1 MPIFVAD
8 LNGWVHPADVFIS
21 LHSSDENAFWL
32 DREIHPT
39 ESFSVIGA
47 SSDVLTDDKGLAVLR
62 NALISQSSVELP
74 FSFRPGLVGYVAY
87 DGKSKFMHIDRAMVF
102 DHANKMMYFIGEFET
117 QKQFD
122 AWHHAALLRLALC
135 GGEQAAYRMNNT
147 ALVAR
152 TSRVRHDDS
161 EYLALI
167 ERAQLHIASGDV
179 YQLCLTNQIDMKVE
193 GDPLLTFLQLR
204 ESNPAPFG
212 AYLKFG
218 SQKIIS
224 SSPEQFIRV
233 DENNLISSKPIKG
246 TRRRDA
252 DPIVDRQLADELRN
266 DEKERAEN
274 LMIVDLMRNDFGRV
288 AEPNSVQVEKLF
300 DIESYASVHQLV
312 STVQAK
318 LASGLTAVDA
328 FAAAFP
334 GGSMTGAPKHRAM
347 QIIDEL
353 ETKGSEAGRGVYSG
367 AIGYLTH
374 AGVADF
380 SMTIR
385 TLVVDGQNASI
396 GVGGGITID
405 SVAALELEETKLKA
419 AALLRVLGSP
429 DPWVRG

>member
-39 ESFSVIGA
+39 EPFSVIGA
-47 SSDVLTDDKGLAVLR
+47 SSEVLSDDQDFSVLR
-62 NALISQSSVELP
+62 AALKPQIQVELP
-74 FSFRPGLVGYVAY
+74 FAFRPGLVGYVSY
-87 DGKSKFMHIDRAMVF
+87 DGISKFLQIDRAMVF
-102 DHANKMMYFIGEFET
+102 DHENKMMYFIGEFET
-117 QKQFD
+117 QEQFD

-135 GGEQAAYRMNNT
+135 GGEQAAYRMNNQPL
-147 ALVAR
+147 AASS
-152 TSRVRHDDS
+152 SRVRHLDE

-167 ERAQLHIASGDV
+167 EAAQSHIASGDV
-179 YQLCLTNQIDMKVE
+179 YQLCLTNQIEMQVN
-193 GDPLLTFLQLR
+193 GDSLLTFLQLR
-204 ESNPAPFG
+204 ESNPAPF
-212 AYLKFG
+212 ASYLKFG
-218 SQKIIS
+218 DQKIIS

-233 DENNLISSKPIKG
+233 DESNLISSKPIKG

-252 DPIVDRQLADELRN
+252 DPAIDRQLAEELRN

-288 AEPNSVQVEKLF
+288 AEPDSVQVEKLF
-300 DIESYASVHQLV
+300 DVESYASVHQLV
-312 STVQAK
+312 STVKAK
-318 LASGLTAVDA
+318 LAQGFTAVDA

-347 QIIDEL
+347 QIIEQL
-353 ETKGSEAGRGVYSG
+353 EVKGAETGRGVYSG

-385 TLVVDGQNASI
+385 TLVVEGQNATI

-405 SVAALELEETKLKA
+405 SVAELELEETKLKA

-429 DPWVRG
+429 DPWAKG